1 MVVCV
6 QTFAQEYDVFGY
18 LSALGATFFMALNFV
33 VMRKCKD
40 VHFSV
45 VVLHLSLWSLAVSV
59 AVLLLLKQHHHQQL
73 LSLPHGLH
81 EWGFAVLISVLGL
94 SGQVLV
100 AKALGKEGAGRVAV
114 TRSLDIVLAF
124 ILQVSVFGEV
134 PDVLSV
140 SGAVMVLLSVLAMG
154 LEEHIIYWSS
164 LIP

>member
-1 MVVCV
+1 M

-18 LSALGATFFMALNFV
+18 LCAFGATLFMALNIV

-45 VVLHLSLWSLAVSV
+45 VVLHLSLWSLAVSLV
-59 AVLLLLKQHHHQQL
+59 VMVTLQQHHHQQF
-73 LSLPHGLH
+73 LSLPHGLY
-81 EWGFAVLISVLGL
+81 EWGMAVLVSVLGL

-124 ILQVSVFGEV
+124 VLQVSIFGEV